1 MVSAT
6 FLQTL
11 EHSSLA
17 AWVNSSA
24 IVLGLLS
31 GVHLIGFTIVVG
43 GAFVC
48 GLHMMGAIFADRPS
62 REVTGTGL
70 RVMAIGLLC
79 SLVTGAMLVT
89 PRAQAALDNWIF
101 VLKMTL
107 LLAAILSLALVPRVA
122 TQADQ
127 GATTMMRTWGLVVAV
142 LWLAVGVAG
151 CAFILLE

>member
-1 MVSAT
+1 MPAS
-6 FLQTL
+6 FLESL
-11 EHSSLA
+11 EHSGLA

-24 IVLGLLS
+24 RVLGLLS

-70 RVMAIGLLC
+70 KVMLLGLLC
-79 SLVTGAMLVT
+79 SLVTGAMLVA
-89 PRAQAALDNWIF
+89 PRAQSAVANSIF

-107 LLAAILSLALVPRVA
+107 LGVAIVALLLMPRFA

-127 GATTMMRTWGLVVAV
+127 GSPGMMRAWGFVLAA
-142 LWLAVGVAG
+142 LWLAVGVSGA
-151 CAFILLE
+151 AFILLE